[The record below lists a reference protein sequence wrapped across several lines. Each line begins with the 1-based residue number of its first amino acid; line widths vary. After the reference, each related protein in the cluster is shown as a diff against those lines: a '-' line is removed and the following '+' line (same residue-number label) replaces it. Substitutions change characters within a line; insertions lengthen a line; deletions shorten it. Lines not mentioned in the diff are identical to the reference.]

1 MFSLFA
7 DQEREAKLDSLGDPL
22 ALLDKHVDF
31 VALAAEIDRRVPRP
45 SRAKGGRPPYPT
57 ELMTRLLVLQQLFN
71 LSDEQMEFQLL
82 DRMSFQRFAGV
93 KHTGRVPDR
102 NTIWCFR
109 ERLVKAN
116 VEHQIFAEVQ
126 LQLQAQGFQAREGQI
141 IDASIVRAPTQHNTA
156 DEQAVV
162 KERAMP
168 VEWSPAKRRQK
179 DVEARWTKKHG
190 KSYFGYKLSVS
201 VDRRHKLIRCVRVS
215 DASEADT
222 LHLVDVLDR
231 GNSSRD
237 FWADRGYHDKPRERW
252 LKLIGWRPHIQ
263 RKGQAG
269 KPIHERSKA
278 RNKRLASPR
287 ARVEHVFASLTQMG
301 GKVVRSIGLARA
313 EFSLVVKSAV
323 YNLKRMSSLLEMA

>member
-1 MFSLFA
+1 MLSLFA

-22 ALLDKHVDF
+22 ALLNKHVDF
-31 VALAAEIDRRVPRP
+31 RLMAEEIDRWVPRP

-82 DRMSFQRFAGV
+82 DRMSFQRFAGL
-93 KHTGRVPDR
+93 KNTARVPDR
-102 NTIWCFR
+102 NTIWNFR
-109 ERLVKAN
+109 ERLVQAK
-116 VEHQIFAEVQ
+116 VEHLIFDEVQRQ
-126 LQLQAQGFQAREGQI
+126 LQLNGFNAREGQI

-156 DEQAVV
+156 EEQEVV
-162 KERAMP
+162 KQRAAP
-168 VEWSPAKRRQK
+168 VEWEPAKRRQK

-201 VDRRHKLIRCVRVS
+201 VDRRHKLIRNVRVS

-222 LHLVDVLDR
+222 LHLIDVLDR
-231 GNSSRD
+231 GNSNRD

-252 LKLIGWRPHIQ
+252 LKLNGWRPHIQ

-269 KPIHERSKA
+269 KPITERDKA
-278 RNKRLASPR
+278 RNKRIASPR
-287 ARVEHVFASLTQMG
+287 ARVEHIFASLAQMG
-301 GKVVRSIGLARA
+301 GKTIRSIGMARA
-313 EFSLVVKSAV
+313 QFGLTIKSAV

>member
-162 KERAMP
+162 KERAIP

>member
-1 MFSLFA
+1 MLSLFA

-31 VALAAEIDRRVPRP
+31 AALAVEIDRWAPRP
-45 SRAKGGRPPYPT
+45 TRAKGGRPPYPT
-57 ELMTRLLVLQQLFN
+57 EMMTRLLVLQQLFN

-82 DRMSFQRFAGV
+82 DRLSFQRFAGL
-93 KHTGRVPDR
+93 KHAGRVPDR
-102 NTIWCFR
+102 NTIWLFR

-116 VEHQIFAEVQ
+116 VEHRIFAEVQ
-126 LQLQAQGFQAREGQI
+126 LQLQDHGFRAREGQV
-141 IDASIVRAPTQHNTA
+141 IDASIVRAPIQHNSA

-168 VEWSPAKRRQK
+168 VEWSPAQRRQK

-190 KSYFGYKLSVS
+190 KAYFGYKLSVS
-201 VDRRHKLIRCVRVS
+201 VDRLHKLIRAVKVS

-222 LHLVDVLDR
+222 RHLVHVLDR
-231 GNSSRD
+231 SNSNRD
-237 FWADRGYHDKPRERW
+237 FWADRGYHDKPREDW

-269 KPIHERSKA
+269 KPISERSKA
-278 RNKRLASPR
+278 RSNASPAP
-287 ARVEHVFASLTQMG
+287 ARGSSMSLPAL
-301 GKVVRSIGLARA
+301 RRWAAR
-313 EFSLVVKSAV
+313 
-323 YNLKRMSSLLEMA
+323 

>member
-7 DQEREAKLDSLGDPL
+7 DQEREARLDSLGDPL

-31 VALAAEIDRRVPRP
+31 AALAAEIDRRAPRP

-82 DRMSFQRFAGV
+82 DRMSFQRFAGL
-93 KHTGRVPDR
+93 KHSGRVPDR
-102 NTIWCFR
+102 NTIWVFR
-109 ERLVKAN
+109 ERLVQAN

-126 LQLQAQGFQAREGQI
+126 RQLQEHGFRAREGQI
-141 IDASIVRAPTQHNTA
+141 IDASIIRAPIQHNTA
-156 DEQAVV
+156 DEQAMV
-162 KERAMP
+162 KEQAVP

-222 LHLVDVLDR
+222 QHLVDVLDR
-231 GNSSRD
+231 SNSSRD
-237 FWADRGYHDKPRERW
+237 FWADRGYHDRPRERW
-252 LKLIGWRPHIQ
+252 LQLIGWRPSIQ

-269 KPIHERSKA
+269 KPIGERDKA
-278 RNKRLASPR
+278 RNKRIASPR
-287 ARVEHVFASLTQMG
+287 ARVEHVFASLAQMG
-301 GKVVRSIGLARA
+301 GKAVRSIGLARA
-313 EFSLVVKSAV
+313 EFCLTLKSAV